1 MSRCCVFHWTLC
13 RVRGYLCDE
22 KPTWGWLDTWPQ
34 LFIRPPTVFF
44 LCVLACIWLYV
55 CLYAKESEAALHPC
69 EPSHVNDTRLQGILS
84 LFVLLA
90 PQGPP
95 LAPISFHLCLPCQ
108 MRLRI
113 PFKLL
118 HTFRP
123 CCAHNLHTCSKTFL
137 KNGELNSTK
146 CYAVLYS
153 SWTVSPFLSFFSSV
167 LRDDF
172 RQNPTDVVV
181 AAGEPAILECVP
193 PRGHPEPTIYWKK
206 DKVRIDDKDDRI
218 TVSTITICFNTCTEW
233 EELLSIS
240 IVIFFLL
247 CWAHRRKGIE
257 GSVLCYCTCD
267 LKCADRGEKV
277 ERERSILSVYL
288 HKTVLFS
295 SDPRG
300 EADDLQHEKEWRWHV
315 HLCGNQHGWRE
326 GQRDST
332 SHRVW

>member
-1 MSRCCVFHWTLC
+1 MSWCCVFHWTLC

-123 CCAHNLHTCSKTFL
+123 CCAHMQQDIFKKWWTEFNKMLRCTVL
-137 KNGELNSTK
+137 LLNRF
-146 CYAVLYS
+146 
-153 SWTVSPFLSFFSSV
+153 PLSFF
-167 LRDDF
+167 F
-172 RQNPTDVVV
+172 
-181 AAGEPAILECVP
+181 
-193 PRGHPEPTIYWKK
+193 
-206 DKVRIDDKDDRI
+206 
-218 TVSTITICFNTCTEW
+218 
-233 EELLSIS
+233 LLSAARWLQTKPHRCGGGS
-240 IVIFFLL
+240 RRAGNPWVRSSQRPSRTHHLL
-247 CWAHRRKGIE
+247 EERQSANRRQGWQDHSE
-257 GSVLCYCTCD
+257 Y
-267 LKCADRGEKV
+267 
-277 ERERSILSVYL
+277 YY
-288 HKTVLFS
+288 HLF
-295 SDPRG
+295 
-300 EADDLQHEKEWRWHV
+300 
-315 HLCGNQHGWRE
+315 
-326 GQRDST
+326 
-332 SHRVW
+332 